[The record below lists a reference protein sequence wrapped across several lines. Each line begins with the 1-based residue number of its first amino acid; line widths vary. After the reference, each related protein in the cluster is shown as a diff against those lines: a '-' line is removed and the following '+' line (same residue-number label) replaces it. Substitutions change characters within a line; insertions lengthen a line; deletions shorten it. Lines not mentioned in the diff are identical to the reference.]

1 MLEERA
7 PLPPNDP
14 ADRNDPADNDTT
26 AQTAQTPAG
35 AYGEVGERRDDDSHP
50 TERRDIG
57 DLKQTAS
64 EDIRKGRSAL
74 RRHPVIA
81 VLAAILIVAA
91 LITAFRWWSNAQQ
104 YESTDDAFIDTRIA
118 SISSQVSGLIID
130 VPVTDNQLVDAG
142 TVLVRIDDRDYVV
155 ALNQARAQVDQ
166 AQATIDNLKAQIDA
180 QQPKIDQAE
189 KQVTEAEGAL
199 KFSQQENSRYQG
211 LLNAGSGS
219 VQRAQQAASDLIQK
233 QAAYDGARANADVAK
248 KQIAVLKT
256 QQAVAQGQ
264 LDQAKATEQLAEVN
278 LSRTAVKAPAA
289 GRVTKISAAKG
300 AYAATGQVLMLF
312 VPRDLWVTANFKE
325 TQLDEMRPGQP
336 VDVVVDAYPERTFRA
351 RVDSIQP
358 GSGTVFSL
366 LPAENATGNYVKVVQ
381 RVPVK
386 IVFDQP
392 PDVYLGPG
400 MSVVPTVKVR

>member
-1 MLEERA
+1 MLDERA
-7 PLPPNDP
+7 PLPTDN
-14 ADRNDPADNDTT
+14 PADNDTT
-26 AQTAQTPAG
+26 ARSAEILTPAR
-35 AYGEVGERRDDDSHP
+35 AETGERRGDDNRP
-50 TERRDIG
+50 T
-57 DLKQTAS
+57 DLKQTAT
-64 EDIRKGRSAL
+64 EDVRKSRGAL

-81 VLAAILIVAA
+81 VLAALLIIAA
-91 LITAFRWWSNAQQ
+91 SIGALRWWSYARQ

-118 SISSQVSGLIID
+118 SISSQVNGLIID
-130 VPVTDNQLVDAG
+130 VPVTDNQLVEAG
-142 TVLVRIDDRDYVV
+142 TVLVRIDERDYRA
-155 ALNQARAQVDQ
+155 ALDQANAQVDQ

-180 QQPKIDQAE
+180 QQPKIAQAE

-199 KFSQQENSRYQG
+199 KFAQQENTRYQG

-219 VQRAQQAASDLIQK
+219 VQRAQQASSDLIQK

-248 KQIAVLKT
+248 SQIAVLKT

-264 LDQAKATEQLAEVN
+264 LEQAKATQQLAEVN

-300 AYAATGQVLMLF
+300 AYAATGQALMMF

-325 TQLDEMRPGQP
+325 TQLDNMRPGQS
-336 VDVVVDAYPERTFRA
+336 VDIVVDAYPERTFRA
-351 RVDSIQP
+351 HIDSIQP

-386 IVFDQP
+386 IVFDEQ